1 MNKQFYRYKVYDD
14 GRIYSDISK
23 KFLKPALNNK
33 GYYFLYLRI
42 DNKSVYWLVSR
53 LVATCFIPN
62 PHKLPEIN
70 HIDGNPQNNN
80 VNNLEWCSRSQNV
93 QDSYNRGFKG
103 AWHNKKGK
111 EHCRSIG
118 VVAIKGNIEYQFGSI
133 NEASRELNISHGNIS
148 QAISGKR
155 NHAGGYTWKLQ

>member
-42 DNKSVYWLVSR
+42 DNESVYWLVSR
-53 LVATCFIPN
+53 LVDTCFIPN

-111 EHCRSIG
+111 DHCRSIG
-118 VVAIKGNIEYQFGSI
+118 VIGTKDKKEMCFGSI
-133 NEASRELNISHGNIS
+133 MEAGRKLKISHGNIS